1 VPITIGYE
9 PVGAIGQAAL
19 FAGRAKGRKEARE
32 EQLERRKLRH
42 QIGRDQAQ
50 LALQA
55 QQQASQEQ
63 YRQQQLAADLY
74 KFNTSQALGLQ
85 GDAMR
90 YQYGLAQ
97 GQQDLAGIG
106 LQAQARSQLEAQQAQ
121 QQQDLWQYQFTAKQ
135 RDEIGRYQNARAEIE
150 AGRGTLWDDQQTDLL
165 LTGVS
170 AKLAGINPQLVLQK
184 PKAPPVQDYLAEN
197 VFENEAGTYI
207 RQPDGKIDFRPADTP
222 KAEGPEVSF
231 ADYSRAAAAN
241 AKALERTDYDGNT
254 VPGDPEA
261 ANEQTQR
268 QLEAWRSLV
277 GRGGQQ
283 AAPVPGPAQA
293 PAARGRGPM
302 PAPQAAPPGPGP
314 DPLEAHVER
323 GVRTHVLSRAN
334 PVERDLILAA
344 EQAPTQQAKLALN
357 EAAHIAREYGDKE
370 MPPEAQAEFAMYL
383 KLAGI
388 HGGAGGGPAAGPAA
402 AADAGGA
409 KAAPWRPSKKELDE
423 IEADVRKEA
432 AASGEP
438 VSAGDIRER
447 VAKRIEEK
455 RMIREDVLAGRASS
469 AAGKPG
475 PAAPALPLAGWL
487 PRAPQANAEAKPAP
501 SAVRVRQQGNGQLLR
516 AHDTLR
522 QLLGKGSIHNLTPEE
537 RAAYERAKEVIRA
550 GQGG

>member
-1 VPITIGYE
+1 MPITIGYE

-231 ADYSRAAAAN
+231 ADYSRAAAPTPRPWSAPTTTATRSPATPRPPTN
-241 AKALERTDYDGNT
+241 RPSAS
-254 VPGDPEA
+254 
-261 ANEQTQR
+261 
-268 QLEAWRSLV
+268 WR
-277 GRGGQQ
+277 RGG
-283 AAPVPGPAQA
+283 P
-293 PAARGRGPM
+293 
-302 PAPQAAPPGPGP
+302 
-314 DPLEAHVER
+314 
-323 GVRTHVLSRAN
+323 
-334 PVERDLILAA
+334 
-344 EQAPTQQAKLALN
+344 
-357 EAAHIAREYGDKE
+357 
-370 MPPEAQAEFAMYL
+370 
-383 KLAGI
+383 
-388 HGGAGGGPAAGPAA
+388 
-402 AADAGGA
+402 
-409 KAAPWRPSKKELDE
+409 
-423 IEADVRKEA
+423 
-432 AASGEP
+432 
-438 VSAGDIRER
+438 
-447 VAKRIEEK
+447 
-455 RMIREDVLAGRASS
+455 SS
-469 AAGKPG
+469 AAAGSRRPRCRGRHKLRRRG
-475 PAAPALPLAGWL
+475 AAGRCRLRRPPRQA
-487 PRAPQANAEAKPAP
+487 RAPTRWRPTSSGACGRTFSPAP
-501 SAVRVRQQGNGQLLR
+501 
-516 AHDTLR
+516 
-522 QLLGKGSIHNLTPEE
+522 TPSS
-537 RAAYERAKEVIRA
+537 VT
-550 GQGG
+550 